1 MKVVVI
7 GLGSMGKR
15 RIRLLKKYDE
25 SITIFGVDSSVAR
38 QEEANSLHGV
48 IICKEIEDAVNNGA
62 TCAFVSASPLAH
74 AIIIKECLEN
84 GLNVFSELNVVSD
97 GYSENQEL
105 AKKNEKVLFL
115 SSTFLYRSEI
125 KYIRRRVEETGGK
138 FAYFY
143 HVGQWLPDWH
153 PWESYKDFFVFDKR
167 TNGVREIMVR
177 ELPWLTETFGDITS
191 WSIEMSNISSLKVD
205 YPDSYFMILNHE
217 SGTRGVVLMDV
228 VARKSSINLEVISE
242 KLYLTWDGTPTGVK
256 DYDIDNK
263 EEKSI
268 HLYDSFEHNDNYAK
282 NIVEDAYANEIAAFF
297 DQVNNGTVP
306 IYDFAKDKRVLDIMD
321 GLEDK
326 LIYG

>member
-1 MKVVVI
+1 MKVVVV
-7 GLGSMGKR
+7 GMGSMGKR

-25 SITIFGVDSSVAR
+25 NITIYGVDSSKIR
-38 QEEANSLHGV
+38 QEEAHKLYGV
-48 IICKEIEDAVNNGA
+48 IICQDIKEAVEEGA

-74 AIIIKECLEN
+74 ASIIKECLER
-84 GLNVFSELNVVSD
+84 GLNVFTELNVVSD
-97 GYSENQEL
+97 GYSENQKL
-105 AKKNEKVLFL
+105 AKEKRKVLFL
-115 SSTFLYRSEI
+115 SSTFLYRLEI
-125 KYIRRRVEETGGK
+125 KYIRQRVEKTGGK

-153 PWESYKDFFVFDKR
+153 PWENYKDFFVFNKR

-177 ELPWLTETFGDITS
+177 ELPWLTETFGDIES

-205 YPDSYFMILNHE
+205 YPDAYFMILNHD

-242 KLYLTWDGTPTGVK
+242 NLYLTWDGTPTGVK
-256 DYDIDNK
+256 EYDIANK

-268 HLYDSFEHNDNYAK
+268 HLYDTYEHNDKYAK
-282 NIVEDAYANEIAAFF
+282 NIIEDAYANEIVAFF
-297 DQVNNGTVP
+297 NQVNSGVEP
-306 IYDFAKDKRVLDIMD
+306 IYNFEKDQRVLDIMD

-326 LIYG
+326 LINE